1 MTIAPDRPVV
11 AVFNSNADLLDL
23 LRTALNHAGFV
34 VVTGHIKDIRDG
46 RLDLIN
52 FVAQHD
58 PRVIVYDLVPPYE
71 ANWEFLNHLRVR
83 EPLKGRRFVLTST
96 NAKVAQDLTKA
107 TEVVYEVIGKPF
119 DLDRIVQATRE
130 ASRAGPVRD

>member
-11 AVFNSNADLLDL
+11 AVFNSNADLVDL
-23 LRTALNHAGFV
+23 LRTALNQAGFV
-34 VVTGHIKDIRDG
+34 VVTGHIQDIRDG

-71 ANWEFLNHLRVR
+71 ANWDFLNHLRAR
-83 EPLKGRRFVLTST
+83 EPLKGRQFVLTST
-96 NAKVAQDLTKA
+96 NAKVAQELAMA
-107 TEVVYEVIGKPF
+107 TEAVYEVIGKPF
-119 DLDRIVQATRE
+119 DLDQIVQATRE
-130 ASRAGPVRD
+130 ASRARPVGE

>member
-1 MTIAPDRPVV
+1 MTIPPDRPVV

-23 LRTALNHAGFV
+23 LRTALNQAGFV
-34 VVTGHIKDIRDG
+34 VVTGHIQDIREG

-52 FVAQHD
+52 FVVQHD
-58 PRVIVYDLVPPYE
+58 PRVIVYDLAPPYE
-71 ANWEFLNHLRVR
+71 ANWDFLNHLRAR
-83 EPLKGRRFVLTST
+83 EPLKGRHFVLTST

-107 TEVVYEVIGKPF
+107 AETVYEVIGKPF

-130 ASRAGPVRD
+130 ASRARRVRD